1 MFDKLK
7 NKAKSL
13 SDKVEQDLNKAKNLA
28 NEKLEQSSKLASDL
42 KKDSLEMKENLS
54 QSGKAALNAANAQK
68 DKLSKKIDEK
78 IAKMGDNK

>member
-1 MFDKLK
+1 
-7 NKAKSL
+7 
-13 SDKVEQDLNKAKNLA
+13 
-28 NEKLEQSSKLASDL
+28 
-42 KKDSLEMKENLS
+42 MKENLS